1 MIYGS
6 KYRDTH
12 CKYRWNIF
20 LRRYGKQLIDR
31 IMSENFN
38 EEYVTPLYPNS
49 IDGVYTSLY
58 FSTLSLSMI
67 VQEFEDYQL
76 KNSNCSEWTL
86 SSEPDDDGLQCR
98 QE

>member
-1 MIYGS
+1 
-6 KYRDTH
+6 
-12 CKYRWNIF
+12 
-20 LRRYGKQLIDR
+20 
-31 IMSENFN
+31 MSENFN
-38 EEYVTPLYPNS
+38 EEYVTPPYPNS

-58 FSTLSLSMI
+58 FSTLSLSKI

-86 SSEPDDDGLQCR
+86 NSEPDDDGLQCR